1 MSIFSAGIVWDPR
14 EPLPHEYA
22 AAAYRAPVPP
32 VCIEQATPIVH
43 KARCFS
49 QHPDATQA
57 TVQPGIFPTTVVK
70 ELNRNVLPAVSVS
83 IEVRITGDVAEVT
96 ARQLFWNDADTLIR
110 EGSYTFGLPNG
121 CTVTGFTCRI
131 GNKKV
136 LKATARPKVEAQ
148 MEFQRALASHTTA
161 ALLEQNT
168 PEIFTSSLGNIP
180 PNTRIKT
187 EIKYATILQRRFGDH
202 RNTTTLTIPTY
213 IANRYG
219 QRPASLQG
227 LSLGTKPDD
236 ISLRIEILK
245 SEHIQSIKCVS
256 HEILVERGTGIGEA
270 LKWDDIGK
278 ETKDTKHETAI
289 ITMKEP
295 TSWIETDFIL
305 SIDTACSNGDGNP
318 EAWLEVHPSFENQ
331 AAMMVTLPSR
341 MLPVQ
346 NEISKTGE
354 ILFVADRSGS
364 MEDKMENLRSAM
376 HFFLKGIPVGRIF
389 NIWSFGSDYESLWA
403 KSRVYEE
410 ESLRLALNYVDT
422 KFDANM
428 GGTEILP
435 ALEAIIAATDP
446 SLPCD
451 VVILTDGEVWRLD
464 ETLSLV
470 RRAKE
475 TSNGAIRFFSLGLG
489 AHVSHALVEGIA
501 KQGGGYSEVIP
512 RAHKGGWEER
522 VVAILKAAL
531 TVHVHDLALELGGL
545 KATTSPADLRS
556 LNPFQA
562 HRIFLLLE
570 RGTTPENGSI
580 ALTFISDGKPTT
592 VNTSIIQLEK
602 PSTFIHSL
610 AARALLDDLERAISS
625 SAPYQPE
632 ACLGTERGEAGLS
645 RLAESIAC
653 KYILPSKWTSLFLLE
668 KDDEAL
674 AGEAASSTVNKFA
687 IPLDEDGFLQKR
699 CGVDLFSPWK
709 RCKEVV
715 SPETETQSPRKVRA
729 AKCAAKCAS
738 KRASKRASKH
748 ASPPASPGPDYL
760 GVTDSDHFPNIPNRS
775 QCYSPFSGITHAKLD
790 AEKEF
795 VSIIL
800 SHQAFDGSIGSEV
813 LNELP
818 EVARDII
825 STLKNWLC
833 EKMNLEDPVLNLVA
847 NTALIVEILERD
859 YKDYKDLW
867 IMIREKAHEYIG
879 LQVHLLNLKDGLLE
893 YSRERLEQFWLKRSA
908 TTSSPTTEI
917 GKNRRYVNA
926 EDEGVT
932 DFDPVLVHE
941 APIDD

>member
-96 ARQLFWNDADTLIR
+96 AKQLFWNDADTLIR

-435 ALEAIIAATDP
+435 ALEAIIAAADP

-489 AHVSHALVEGIA
+489 SHVSHALVEGIA

-512 RAHKGGWEER
+512 RADKGGWEER

-592 VNTSIIQLEK
+592 VNASIIQLEK

-632 ACLGTERGEAGLS
+632 ACRGTERGEADIS

-668 KDDEAL
+668 KDDETL
-674 AGEAASSTVNKFA
+674 ESEATSSTVNKFA
-687 IPLDEDGFLQKR
+687 IPLGEDGFLQKHR
-699 CGVDLFSPWK
+699 GIDLFSPPQEIRRRALLVPPPVNEYHDDRVDCIYELQIPRLAHARLDAEPK
-709 RCKEVV
+709 RV
-715 SPETETQSPRKVRA
+715 SGLA
-729 AKCAAKCAS
+729 
-738 KRASKRASKH
+738 
-748 ASPPASPGPDYL
+748 
-760 GVTDSDHFPNIPNRS
+760 
-775 QCYSPFSGITHAKLD
+775 HAKLD
-790 AEKEF
+790 AEPKLVSRLAHAKLDAKKEF

-818 EVARDII
+818 GVARDIT
-825 STLKNWLC
+825 SALKNWLL
-833 EKMNLEDPVLNLVA
+833 EKTNLEDPVLNLVA

-859 YKDYKDLW
+859 YKDYNDLW

-893 YSRERLEQFWLKRSA
+893 YSRERLEQFWSKRSP
-908 TTSSPTTEI
+908 TSSSPTTEI
-917 GKNRRYVNA
+917 GKMRRYVHA
-926 EDEGVT
+926 EEEGVT